1 LLSQYIL
8 NRWTKYAKRGFYIEK
23 KESENENMKAHAA
36 RLSRKAISLALKSSV
51 SEPLLDELEK
61 ALDKL
66 DLEADDSLSK
76 MRENEGPLVSNE
88 CGKDTVSGTISFR
101 VPRVVKDA
109 KGKQAKNIV
118 EKRKG
123 RKNLKKK
130 GNHRTHHTMFH
141 FHYGCLHLFSYF
153 VHIFYMSNY
162 RRRNKYCAEK

>member
-23 KESENENMKAHAA
+23 KSENENMKAHVA
-36 RLSRKAISLALKSSV
+36 RLSQKATSLALKSSV
-51 SEPLLDELEK
+51 SKPLLDELEK

-109 KGKQAKNIV
+109 KVKQAKNIV
-118 EKRKG
+118 EKKEG
-123 RKNLKKK
+123 KKKSQKK
-130 GNHRTHHTMFH
+130 GNH
-141 FHYGCLHLFSYF
+141 
-153 VHIFYMSNY
+153 
-162 RRRNKYCAEK
+162 